1 MNMLRWSG
9 IFLLIAVIAGLVGFG
24 GVIAGF
30 TSIAKI
36 LFFIFSVLFLVSV
49 MPGQAKNVE

>member
-1 MNMLRWSG
+1 MLRWSG